1 MQGFCTKCVPRGGSK
16 RAVQFSGEM
25 ADRLSWVAGIQKGE
39 ERSRR
44 KYAASWEV
52 DVRKHN
58 VPDQHVEMMKSRSNI
73 L

>member
-25 ADRLSWVAGIQKGE
+25 ADRLSGVAGMQKGE

-44 KYAASWEV
+44 KDDACWKLMRENKGRV
-52 DVRKHN
+52 
-58 VPDQHVEMMKSRSNI
+58 
-73 L
+73 